1 MPESLNEKERQ
12 VLDLLILQ
20 AGGVNRPVRFGELRK
35 KGFPERVADIY
46 HAHTDYLD
54 SLANRLLQILD
65 RKGWITVKD
74 AVNTVLYFPRVSS

>member
-1 MPESLNEKERQ
+1 
-12 VLDLLILQ
+12 
-20 AGGVNRPVRFGELRK
+20 
-35 KGFPERVADIY
+35 VADIY